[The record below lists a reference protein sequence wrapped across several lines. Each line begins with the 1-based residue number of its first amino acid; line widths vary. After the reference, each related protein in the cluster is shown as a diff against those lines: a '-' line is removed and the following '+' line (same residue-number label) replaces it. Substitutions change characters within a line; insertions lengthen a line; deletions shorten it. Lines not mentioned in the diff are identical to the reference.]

1 MADEEKTVDIDTS
14 GPGAEVEL
22 PIEESTVD
30 KQEDKTPAEDKSHE
44 NERETKLEDGG
55 STDDTSS
62 ESDKQSDVPVQED
75 KRETKEQKDKR
86 FSEEEIK
93 KYGFNVKRRIN
104 KEVAKR
110 REAERQRDEVSEYTK
125 IIMAERDKLKNRLEK
140 LDTNYVSEV
149 ETRIKAGVQAAT
161 AKLAKAREDNDIKS
175 EIEAQKEISR
185 LGYEEAR
192 LADLKASQTKKESDV
207 QKSEEQPVPQQ
218 RPPIDEKTQ
227 EWIDNNKS
235 WFGKVKGMTAT
246 AYDIHDDLMGEG
258 YEGSSDDYFNELDRR
273 LRLEF
278 PSKFDKVDDS
288 TTEKAKPAQTVAS
301 AKRPAATGRNKTV
314 SLTPTEVAIARRIGV
329 SLEDYAREKYA
340 KEGRSI

>member
-1 MADEEKTVDIDTS
+1 MVEQEKTVDIDTS
-14 GPGAEVEL
+14 GPGAEIEL
-22 PIEESTVD
+22 PVEES
-30 KQEDKTPAEDKSHE
+30 KNE
-44 NERETKLEDGG
+44 NEQQTEKTNEDQIETKVEDGA
-55 STDDTSS
+55 STDDTSTK
-62 ESDKQSDVPVQED
+62 SDEQPNVQEEAVE
-75 KRETKEQKDKR
+75 ETKEQKEKR

-93 KYGFNVKRRIN
+93 KYGFNVKRRIG

-110 REAERQRDEVSEYTK
+110 REAERQRDEVSSYVK
-125 IIMAERDKLKNRLEK
+125 IIMEERDRLKGRLEK

-149 ETRIKAGVQAAT
+149 ESRIQSGLQASQ
-161 AKLAKAREDNDIKS
+161 AKLAKAREDGDLKA
-175 EIEAQKEISR
+175 EVEAQKEISR

-192 LADLKASQTKKESDV
+192 LADLKASQPEKQETENI
-207 QKSEEQPVPQQ
+207 QQQPVPQQ

-227 EWIDNNKS
+227 DWIDNNKS

-258 YEGSSDDYFNELDRR
+258 YDGSSDEYFNELDRR
-273 LRLEF
+273 LRVEF
-278 PSKFDKVDDS
+278 PSKFDKVENT
-288 TTEKAKPAQTVAS
+288 TTEKARPAQTVAS

-340 KEGRSI
+340 KEGKSI

>member
-1 MADEEKTVDIDTS
+1 MAEEEKTVDIDTS

-22 PIEESTVD
+22 PVEES
-30 KQEDKTPAEDKSHE
+30 KIEQEKGTDKSYE

-55 STDDTSS
+55 STDDTSAKSDEQPVVEEQS
-62 ESDKQSDVPVQED
+62 E
-75 KRETKEQKDKR
+75 ETKEQKDKR
-86 FSEEEIK
+86 FSEDEIK
-93 KYGFNVKRRIN
+93 KYGFNVKRRIGR
-104 KEVAKR
+104 EVAKR

-125 IIMAERDKLKNRLEK
+125 LIMAERDKLKSRLEK

-149 ETRIKAGVQAAT
+149 ETRIKSGVEAAQI
-161 AKLAKAREDNDIKS
+161 KLAKAREENDIKS
-175 EIEAQKEISR
+175 EVEAQKEISR
-185 LGYEEAR
+185 LGFEEAR
-192 LADLKASQTKKESDV
+192 LNELKTSQAKKE
-207 QKSEEQPVPQQ
+207 QIMQQPQEEAVTPQQ
-218 RPPIDEKTQ
+218 RPPIDDKTQ

-246 AYDIHDDLMGEG
+246 AYDIHDDLMSEG
-258 YEGSSDDYFNELDRR
+258 YEGSSDDYFSELDRR
-273 LRLEF
+273 LRVEF
-278 PSKFDKVDDS
+278 PNKFDKVDEP

>member
-1 MADEEKTVDIDTS
+1 MAEEEKTVDLDTS

-22 PIEESTVD
+22 PVEESKNEQQTE
-30 KQEDKTPAEDKSHE
+30 KTNEDQV
-44 NERETKLEDGG
+44 ETKIEDGA
-55 STDDTSS
+55 STDDTSAK
-62 ESDKQSDVPVQED
+62 SDEHSDVQEETVE
-75 KRETKEQKDKR
+75 ETKEQKDKR
-86 FSEEEIK
+86 FSEDEIK
-93 KYGFNVKRRIN
+93 KYGFNVKRRIGR
-104 KEVAKR
+104 EVAKR

-125 IIMAERDKLKNRLEK
+125 LIMAERDKLKSRLEK

-149 ETRIKAGVQAAT
+149 ETRIKSGVEAAQI
-161 AKLAKAREDNDIKS
+161 KLAKAREENDIKS
-175 EIEAQKEISR
+175 EVEAQKEISR
-185 LGYEEAR
+185 LGFEEAR
-192 LADLKASQTKKESDV
+192 LNELKTSQAKKE
-207 QKSEEQPVPQQ
+207 QIMQQPQEEAIAPQQ

-227 EWIDNNKS
+227 EWIDTNKS

-246 AYDIHDDLMGEG
+246 AYDIHDDLMNEG
-258 YEGSSDDYFNELDRR
+258 YEGSSDDYFSELDRR
-273 LRLEF
+273 LRVEF
-278 PSKFDKVDDS
+278 PNKFDKVDEP

>member
-1 MADEEKTVDIDTS
+1 MVEQEKTVDIDTS
-14 GPGAEVEL
+14 GPGAEIEL
-22 PIEESTVD
+22 PVEES
-30 KQEDKTPAEDKSHE
+30 KNE
-44 NERETKLEDGG
+44 NEQQTEKTNEDQIETKVEDGA
-55 STDDTSS
+55 STDNTSTK
-62 ESDKQSDVPVQED
+62 SDEQPNVQEEAVE
-75 KRETKEQKDKR
+75 ETTEQKEKR

-93 KYGFNVKRRIN
+93 KYGFNVKRRIG

-110 REAERQRDEVSEYTK
+110 REAERQRDEVSSYVK
-125 IIMAERDKLKNRLEK
+125 IIMEERDRLKGRLEK

-149 ETRIKAGVQAAT
+149 ESRIQSGLQASQ
-161 AKLAKAREDNDIKS
+161 AKLAKAREDGDLKS
-175 EIEAQKEISR
+175 EVEAQKEISR

-192 LADLKASQTKKESDV
+192 LADLKASQPEKQETENI
-207 QKSEEQPVPQQ
+207 QQQPVPQQ

-227 EWIDNNKS
+227 DWIDNNKS

-246 AYDIHDDLMGEG
+246 AYDIHDDLMSEG
-258 YEGSSDDYFNELDRR
+258 YDGSSDEYFNELDRR
-273 LRLEF
+273 LRVEF
-278 PSKFDKVDDS
+278 PSKFDKVENT
-288 TTEKAKPAQTVAS
+288 TTEKARPAQTVAS

>member
-1 MADEEKTVDIDTS
+1 MVEQEKTVDIDTS
-14 GPGAEVEL
+14 GPGAEIEL
-22 PIEESTVD
+22 PVEES
-30 KQEDKTPAEDKSHE
+30 KNE
-44 NERETKLEDGG
+44 NEQQTEKTNEDQIETKVEDGA
-55 STDDTSS
+55 STDDTSTK
-62 ESDKQSDVPVQED
+62 SDEQPNVQEEAVD
-75 KRETKEQKDKR
+75 ETTEQKEKR

-93 KYGFNVKRRIN
+93 KYGFNVKRRIG

-110 REAERQRDEVSEYTK
+110 REAERQRDEVSSYVK
-125 IIMAERDKLKNRLEK
+125 IIMEERDRLKGRLEK

-149 ETRIKAGVQAAT
+149 ESRIQSGLQASQ
-161 AKLAKAREDNDIKS
+161 AKLAKAREDGDLKA
-175 EIEAQKEISR
+175 EVEAQKEISR

-192 LADLKASQTKKESDV
+192 LADLKASQPEKQETENI
-207 QKSEEQPVPQQ
+207 QQQPVPQQ

-227 EWIDNNKS
+227 DWIDNNKS

-258 YEGSSDDYFNELDRR
+258 YDGSSDEYFNELDRR
-273 LRLEF
+273 LRVEF
-278 PSKFDKVDDS
+278 PSKFDKVENT
-288 TTEKAKPAQTVAS
+288 TTEKARPAQTVAS

-314 SLTPTEVAIARRIGV
+314 SLTPTEVAIAKRIGV